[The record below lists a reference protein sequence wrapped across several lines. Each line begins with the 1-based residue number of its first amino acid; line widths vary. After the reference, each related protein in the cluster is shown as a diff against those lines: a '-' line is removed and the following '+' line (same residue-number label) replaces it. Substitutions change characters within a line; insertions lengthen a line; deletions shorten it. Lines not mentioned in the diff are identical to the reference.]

1 VSDFPT
7 HSQIKIGS
15 KVLIELKQ
23 DQRTGKLTEGIVKTI
38 LTASSK
44 HPHGIKVELEDSQ
57 VGRVKKI
64 ITQNEQMS
72 KKVSSKDIFLELGR
86 YSSKEDITY
95 ILSDC
100 NLPYS
105 GNKDKLLKNI
115 YSNKIILK
123 KSVKFLLDE
132 LRKDEIVEL
141 CQTCNIDSN
150 SNVKKLRENILNQII
165 SSVELLKNNSL
176 SHPSIENLTKFDTS
190 IPKDEDTW
198 NEFKSTFQYDLDEE
212 NLRNKGKI
220 ESANARRDNRK
231 TYRAEI
237 QKEIS
242 ITISAFANQ
251 EGGRL
256 FVGVNDDSTILGLDR
271 DLKEYHG
278 SVDKFRLAI
287 TESFKRILKNN
298 AFIAKLKFEFVTDN
312 DKQYLIIQVPKS
324 TEPVYVHFLNI
335 QETFV
340 RMQNRSQKFT
350 TEEFLKHCKDRF

>member
-1 VSDFPT
+1 MSEFPT
-7 HSQIKIGS
+7 RDQIKLGS
-15 KVLIELKQ
+15 KVSIELKQ
-23 DQRTGKLTEGIVKTI
+23 NQGTGELTEGIVQKI

-44 HPHGIKVELEDSQ
+44 HPHGIKVELENSQ

-64 ITQNEQMS
+64 ATKMEKTNKQFSPM
-72 KKVSSKDIFLELGR
+72 DIFMEIGKHS
-86 YSSKEDITY
+86 YKDDIQD
-95 ILSDC
+95 ILSNY
-100 NLPYS
+100 NLQYS
-105 GNKDKLLKNI
+105 GNKYELLKTI
-115 YSNKIILK
+115 YCNKTILE
-123 KSVKFLLDE
+123 KSVKSLLDE
-132 LRKDEIVEL
+132 LYKDDLVEI
-141 CQTCNIDSN
+141 CQIFNIDYN
-150 SNVKKLRENILNQII
+150 DKVKELRENILKNII
-165 SSVELLKNNSL
+165 NLPKPILKNESE
-176 SHPSIENLTKFDTS
+176 HNLKSNIIT
-190 IPKDEDTW
+190 IPKEEDTW

-212 NLRNKGKI
+212 NLRNNNKI
-220 ESANARRDNRK
+220 EAANARRDNRK

-278 SVDKFRLAI
+278 SADKFRLAV
-287 TESFKRILKNN
+287 TESFKKILKNN

-324 TEPVYVHFLNI
+324 TEPVYVHFSNV